1 MRGAAPSMQVL
12 RPRDAAAALRARK
25 RYPDA
30 LPIAGGTDVMVEW
43 NAGQLNDR
51 TILDLSALTEWQR
64 IRKRRDAIYVGALV
78 THTQLQ
84 ESALIRKHAP
94 LLVAACATVG
104 GSQIQNRGTLG
115 GNIANASPAGDTF
128 PPLSIYEAV
137 VHASSGRGHRDISF
151 DAIFAGVK
159 KTTLLADELIEGVS
173 IPIPTRPQRQL
184 FRKVGTRA
192 AQAISKTVV
201 AGLLWL
207 RRDGRARELRFAL
220 GSMAPTTR
228 RLSAVE
234 AFVRDKKLTPATV
247 AKACA
252 LVREDVSPI
261 DDIRSTAE
269 YRLRVSENLLAA
281 FLRGR

>member
-1 MRGAAPSMQVL
+1 MRVL
-12 RPRDAAAALRARK
+12 RPRDVAEALRARK
-25 RYPDA
+25 RHPDA

-43 NAGQLNDR
+43 NAGHRNDR
-51 TILDLSALTEWQR
+51 TILDLSALTEWQQ
-64 IRKRRDAIYVGALV
+64 IRKRRDTIHIGALV

-84 ESALIRKHAP
+84 ESALVRKHAP
-94 LLVAACATVG
+94 LLTDACATIG
-104 GSQIQNRGTLG
+104 GTQIQNRGTLG

-128 PPLSIYEAV
+128 PPLAVYEAI
-137 VHASSGRGHRDISF
+137 VHASSERAWREIRFGE
-151 DAIFAGVK
+151 IFAGVK
-159 KTTLLADELIEGVS
+159 KTTLLPDELIEGVS
-173 IPIPTRPQRQL
+173 IPIPSRPRRQL

-207 RRDGRARELRFAL
+207 RRDGRVRELRFAL

-228 RLSAVE
+228 RLSSVE
-234 AFVRDKKLTPATV
+234 AFVRDKKLTPATIS
-247 AKACA
+247 KACER
-252 LVREDVSPI
+252 LRDDVSPI

>member
-1 MRGAAPSMQVL
+1 MQVL
-12 RPRDAAAALRARK
+12 RPRDAAEALRARK
-25 RYPDA
+25 RHPDA

-43 NAGQLNDR
+43 NAGHRNDT
-51 TILDLSALTEWQR
+51 TILDLSALTEWRQ
-64 IRKRRDAIYVGALV
+64 IRKRRDTVYIGALV

-84 ESALIRKHAP
+84 ESALVRKHAP
-94 LLVAACATVG
+94 LLTDACATVG
-104 GSQIQNRGTLG
+104 GTQIQNRGTLG

-128 PPLSIYEAV
+128 PPLAVYEAI
-137 VHASSGRGHRDISF
+137 VHASSERGWREIRF
-151 DAIFAGVK
+151 DEIFAGVK
-159 KTTLLADELIEGVS
+159 KTTLRPDELIEGVS
-173 IPIPTRPQRQL
+173 IPIPSRPRRQL

-207 RRDGRARELRFAL
+207 RRDGRVRELRFAL

-228 RLSAVE
+228 RLSTVE
-234 AFVRDKKLTPATV
+234 AFVRNKKLTPATI
-247 AKACA
+247 AKACER
-252 LVREDVSPI
+252 LRDDVSPI